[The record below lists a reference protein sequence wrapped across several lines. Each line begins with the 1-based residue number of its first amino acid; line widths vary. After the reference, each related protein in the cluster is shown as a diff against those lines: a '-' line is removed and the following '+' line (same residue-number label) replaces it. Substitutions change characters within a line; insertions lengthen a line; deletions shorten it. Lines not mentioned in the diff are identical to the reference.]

1 MANFVLVHGAWIG
14 GWVWRDVAG
23 RLRSA
28 GHEIYTPTLT
38 GLGERVH
45 LGHAGVNIDTHIT
58 DVVNV
63 MEYEDLQDVILVGHS
78 YAALVVQGVADRAPE
93 RLAGLVYLDSAPFP
107 NGLGMFDLF
116 SPEGRAETE
125 RVIEGA
131 GEGWKLP
138 FPGIDELGE
147 MASLAGLDDRALEL
161 MAARATPQPA
171 ETFRQ
176 PVSVTREFDG
186 SYSRTLI
193 ACTEDFLSI
202 DVIEK
207 GIASGEPL
215 FQPLAEPDWTFHEI
229 HTGHWPM
236 LSTPAEVTSLLLDIA
251 GEVGGQVSAG

>member
-23 RLRSA
+23 RLRQA
-28 GHEIYTPTLT
+28 GHEVYTPTLT

-58 DVVNV
+58 DIINV
-63 MEYEDLQDVILVGHS
+63 MDYEDLQDVILVGHS
-78 YAALVVQGVADRAPE
+78 YAAFVVQGVADRAPE

-107 NGLGMFDLF
+107 DGVGMFDLF
-116 SPEGRAETE
+116 SPEGRAETD
-125 RVIEGA
+125 RVIEDT

-138 FPGIDELGE
+138 FPGIEQLGE
-147 MASLAGLDDRALEL
+147 QASLAGLDDRELEL
-161 MAARATPQPA
+161 MANRATPQPA

-176 PVSVTREFDG
+176 PVSVTREYDG
-186 SYSRTLI
+186 GYTRTLI

-202 DVIEK
+202 EVIEK
-207 GIASGEPL
+207 GVASGEPL
-215 FQPLAEPDWTFHEI
+215 FQSLAASDWTFHEI

-236 LSTPAEVTSLLLDIA
+236 LSEPAATCELLEQVAA
-251 GEVGGQVSAG
+251 GVQRSS